1 MPVFYGN
8 NNHLCQYGADKNV
21 HDRSG
26 FWSGR
31 SNPEPALN
39 QRAIPADFTAIW
51 PAYMLIPVQFD
62 PA

>member
-8 NNHLCQYGADKNV
+8 IIHLGQYGADKNV
-21 HDRSG
+21 HGRSG

-39 QRAIPADFTAIW
+39 LQAISAVSTAICL
-51 PAYMLIPVQFD
+51 AHMLIPV
-62 PA
+62 